1 MLDSLCDDTLLE
13 VARHTGTRPRDHYAG
28 LRMLSCVCTTLRE
41 ALRQSVADSARAA
54 ALDLVQFGARNASH
68 SVVPTQQSER
78 SSSATA
84 PSQLLCNLSH
94 ASLTDFD
101 AELLALAI
109 AKNLLRAQSLWLQGN
124 RIGPVGLNSL
134 ALGLR
139 KAPET
144 SPLRSLSLGGNEFH
158 RALDAPAAD
167 VRARRSR
174 RKAERALARAQQ
186 AARHRKVVLRPHS

>member
-1 MLDSLCDDTLLE
+1 MLDTLCEDALLE
-13 VARHTGTRPRDHYAG
+13 VVRHLGTTPRDRYAE
-28 LRMLSCVCTTLRE
+28 LRKLSCTCTSMHT
-41 ALRQSVADSARAA
+41 ALRLCIADSAKSA
-54 ALDLVQFGARNASH
+54 ALDLVKVGAA
-68 SVVPTQQSER
+68 
-78 SSSATA
+78 AA
-84 PSQLLCNLSH
+84 PAKELCNLSH
-94 ASLTDFD
+94 LGLSDFD

-109 AKNLLRAQSLWLQGN
+109 AKNMLTSSSIWLQGN
-124 RIGPVGLNSL
+124 WIGAVGLNSL

-158 RALDAPAAD
+158 RALDAPVAD

>member
-1 MLDSLCDDTLLE
+1 MD
-13 VARHTGTRPRDHYAG
+13 ARRPLRPAHGGGAQRDHHG
-28 LRMLSCVCTTLRE
+28 VVIRDLCLSAFL
-41 ALRQSVADSARAA
+41 
-54 ALDLVQFGARNASH
+54 LVIPRPG
-68 SVVPTQQSER
+68 
-78 SSSATA
+78 
-84 PSQLLCNLSH
+84 
-94 ASLTDFD
+94 D

>member
-1 MLDSLCDDTLLE
+1 MLDSLCEDILLE
-13 VARHTGTRPRDHYAG
+13 LVSHVGTTPRDRYAE
-28 LRMLSCVCTTLRE
+28 LRKLSCTCASLRA
-41 ALRQSVADSARAA
+41 ALRPSVADAAKLAAQHLVKLGAA
-54 ALDLVQFGARNASH
+54 A
-68 SVVPTQQSER
+68 
-78 SSSATA
+78 A
-84 PSQLLCNLSH
+84 PAKELCNLSH
-94 ASLTDFD
+94 LGLSDFD

-109 AKNLLRAQSLWLQGN
+109 AKDLLTSSSIWLQGN
-124 RIGPVGLNSL
+124 WIGAVGLNSL

>member
-1 MLDSLCDDTLLE
+1 MLDSLCEDTLLE
-13 VARHTGTRPRDHYAG
+13 VVGHLGTTPRDRYAA
-28 LRMLSCVCTTLRE
+28 LRKLSCTCTTLRA
-41 ALRQSVADSARAA
+41 ALQPSVADSAKLAAQHLVKLGAA
-54 ALDLVQFGARNASH
+54 A
-68 SVVPTQQSER
+68 
-78 SSSATA
+78 A
-84 PSQLLCNLSH
+84 PAKELCNLSH
-94 ASLTDFD
+94 LGLSDFD

-109 AKNLLRAQSLWLQGN
+109 AKNMLTSSSIWLQGN

>member
-1 MLDSLCDDTLLE
+1 
-13 VARHTGTRPRDHYAG
+13 
-28 LRMLSCVCTTLRE
+28 MLSCVCTTLRD

-78 SSSATA
+78 SASATA
-84 PSQLLCNLSH
+84 PSQPPSQLLCNLSH

-109 AKNLLRAQSLWLQGN
+109 AKNLLTASALWLQGN
-124 RIGPVGLNSL
+124 RIGTVGLNSL

-144 SPLRSLSLGGNEFH
+144 SPLRSLSLGGNDFH

-186 AARHRKVVLRPHS
+186 AARHRKVVLRPNS

>member
-1 MLDSLCDDTLLE
+1 MLDSLCEDALLE
-13 VARHTGTRPRDHYAG
+13 VVRHVGTTPRGRYAG
-28 LRMLSCVCTTLRE
+28 LRKLSCTCTSLR
-41 ALRQSVADSARAA
+41 ASLRPYIGESAKLAA
-54 ALDLVQFGARNASH
+54 QDLVKLGAADT
-68 SVVPTQQSER
+68 PIKE
-78 SSSATA
+78 
-84 PSQLLCNLSH
+84 LCNLSH
-94 ASLTDFD
+94 RSLSDFD

-109 AKNLLRAQSLWLQGN
+109 AKNLLTANCIWLQGN